1 MVVKAVL
8 PVCLTT
14 FKREYGLETL
24 LLLGIG
30 AEVKDCLQITNMI
43 DKAFEIVEDTN
54 TLLDETNR
62 LKKQWYA
69 SKESIESA
77 KQMKITAQG
86 YIDSM
91 EATQKALSNCV
102 IELFNMTR
110 PPEVELGK
118 IKGLVKTMGL
128 DK

>member
-1 MVVKAVL
+1 M
-8 PVCLTT
+8 
-14 FKREYGLETL
+14 
-24 LLLGIG
+24 
-30 AEVKDCLQITNMI
+30 N
-43 DKAFEIVEDTN
+43 DKAFQIVEDTYV
-54 TLLDETNR
+54 LLDETNR

-77 KQMKITAQG
+77 KQMRITAQG

-102 IELFNMTR
+102 IQLFNMTR
-110 PPEVELGK
+110 PQEAELGK

-128 DK
+128 DKLLDMAESK

>member
-1 MVVKAVL
+1 LIHRGL
-8 PVCLTT
+8 PLVS
-14 FKREYGLETL
+14 LELRRQFCFDIRT
-24 LLLGIG
+24 GKFFRQ
-30 AEVKDCLQITNMI
+30 AM
-43 DKAFEIVEDTN
+43 DKAFQIVKETN
-54 TLLDETNR
+54 ALLDETNR

-69 SKESIESA
+69 SKDSIESA

-110 PPEVELGK
+110 PPEVELAK

-128 DK
+128 DKLLDKAESK

>member
-1 MVVKAVL
+1 M
-8 PVCLTT
+8 
-14 FKREYGLETL
+14 
-24 LLLGIG
+24 
-30 AEVKDCLQITNMI
+30 
-43 DKAFEIVEDTN
+43 DKAFQIVEDTF

-69 SKESIESA
+69 SNTHPKIQLNQPSRWE
-77 KQMKITAQG
+77 ITAQG

>member
-1 MVVKAVL
+1 M
-8 PVCLTT
+8 T
-14 FKREYGLETL
+14 
-24 LLLGIG
+24 
-30 AEVKDCLQITNMI
+30 
-43 DKAFEIVEDTN
+43 DKAFQIVEDTYA
-54 TLLDETNR
+54 LLDETNR
-62 LKKQWYA
+62 LKEQWYA

-77 KQMKITAQG
+77 KQMGITAQG

-102 IELFNMTR
+102 IQLFNMTR

-128 DK
+128 DKLLDQAELK

>member
-1 MVVKAVL
+1 M
-8 PVCLTT
+8 T
-14 FKREYGLETL
+14 G
-24 LLLGIG
+24 
-30 AEVKDCLQITNMI
+30 
-43 DKAFEIVEDTN
+43 KAFQIVEDTN

-91 EATQKALSNCV
+91 EAT
-102 IELFNMTR
+102 
-110 PPEVELGK
+110 
-118 IKGLVKTMGL
+118 
-128 DK
+128 

>member
-1 MVVKAVL
+1 M
-8 PVCLTT
+8 
-14 FKREYGLETL
+14 
-24 LLLGIG
+24 
-30 AEVKDCLQITNMI
+30 N
-43 DKAFEIVEDTN
+43 DKAFQIVEDTYA
-54 TLLDETNR
+54 LLDETNR

-77 KQMKITAQG
+77 KQMGITAQG

-102 IELFNMTR
+102 IQLFNMTR
-110 PPEVELGK
+110 PPEVELAK

-128 DK
+128 DKLLDKAESK